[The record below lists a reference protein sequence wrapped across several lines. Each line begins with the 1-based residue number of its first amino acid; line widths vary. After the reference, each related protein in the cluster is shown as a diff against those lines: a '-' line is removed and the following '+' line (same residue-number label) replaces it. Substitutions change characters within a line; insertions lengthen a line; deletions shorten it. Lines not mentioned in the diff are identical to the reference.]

1 MSENNQEGTPEP
13 KLSNPEILERE
24 LETALRQLNR
34 PAAGLLLG
42 GIGAGLN
49 LSFGAL
55 FMGIVLTFA
64 SGFSSPLIKQL
75 ALANASAIG
84 FVIVVIG
91 QSELFT
97 AHSTMGI
104 LPVLDRRASLREL
117 GRLWGI
123 IYVGNLIGCVV
134 FAGLIA
140 VLGSSLGVVEPAAFG
155 SLAAALLPFSGP
167 TIFLSGIVAG
177 WLMGL
182 VTWLVSAGRDTVGQ
196 ILIVWI
202 LTAAIGFGPF
212 HHCILGTTEVLSAL
226 FLGENVTFAEV
237 SNFLSWTTFGNII
250 GGAVF
255 VAVLNY
261 GQAVKAG
268 EPQDVNHKTEETSG
282 A

>member
-1 MSENNQEGTPEP
+1 MSENNQGGTPEP

-34 PAAGLLLG
+34 PASGLLLG

-64 SGFSSPLIKQL
+64 SGFPSPLIKQL

-123 IYVGNLIGCVV
+123 IYVGNMIGCVV

-140 VLGSSLGVVEPAAFG
+140 VLGPSLGVVEPAAFG

-212 HHCILGTTEVLSAL
+212 HHCIVGTTEVLSAL
-226 FLGENVTFAEV
+226 FLEEHVTFAAL
-237 SNFLSWTTFGNII
+237 SHFLSWTTFGNII

-268 EPQDVNHKTEETSG
+268 EPQDVDDKTGETG
-282 A
+282 GP